1 MKKTFILIMILSIVF
16 IGILPAQGMGF
27 GVKGGLNMAKW
38 TGEDVKE
45 MTDEGFDQK
54 YLTAFSVGGFLT
66 LPIGN
71 ALTIRPEVLYTQ
83 NGAKFEYSEQD
94 GEASISSKMNW
105 LNIPVLAVF
114 NLGPVGVFAGP
125 YFDIFLSGKAKFEMS
140 YEGFEFDEEEDI
152 EGDEVQTLNYGLIFG
167 AAYGITNNI
176 DVELRYSQ
184 GLNSPDKEPDDYD
197 DTWGEY
203 EESDTK
209 PSMIQLLINFYLKK

>member
-1 MKKTFILIMILSIVF
+1 MKKAFLLMMILSIVF

-27 GVKGGLNMAKW
+27 GVKGGINMAKT
-38 TGEDVKE
+38 TGDGVKE
-45 MTDEGFDQK
+45 LTDEGFDQK
-54 YLTAFSVGGFLT
+54 YVTAFSVGGFLT

-83 NGAKFEYSEQD
+83 NGAKFEYSEED
-94 GEASISSKMNW
+94 GEASMSSKMNW

-125 YFDIFLSGKAKFEMS
+125 YFDLFLSGKDKLEISF
-140 YEGFEFDEEEDI
+140 EGFSFDEEEDI
-152 EGDEVQTLNYGLIFG
+152 ESDRVQTLNYGLIFG

-184 GLNSPDKEPDDYD
+184 GLNSPDNYD
-197 DTWGEY
+197 ATWGEY
-203 EESDTK
+203 EESDAK
-209 PSMIQLLINFYLKK
+209 PSMIQLLVNFYLKK